1 MPLATPMQNAL
12 QDIKKA
18 RWVLLI
24 ASFTLLLSITS
35 LRSTNAAQSSG
46 QTDSL
51 LSDAKTLFHESKFS
65 EADRLVRQ
73 YLESHPN
80 SADGHFLLGH
90 ILFREIQ
97 AEAILDRQ
105 LSLQAQG
112 GMGGAMATS
121 GPALPKD
128 REEKAKG
135 SLEEFTA
142 GAKYRNPSAADLK
155 IVAFDYIVLGD

>member
-1 MPLATPMQNAL
+1 MPFATFGRMSSGTKSLTARNAL
-12 QDIKKA
+12 QNTNK
-18 RWVLLI
+18 VLWAFLP
-24 ASFTLLLSITS
+24 ALAFFFPLITS
-35 LRSTNAAQSSG
+35 VWAASSPQSSG

-51 LSDAKTLFHESKFS
+51 LSEAKALFRQSKFS

-97 AEAILDRQ
+97 AEAILDQQ
-105 LSLQAQG
+105 LALQAQG
-112 GMGGAMATS
+112 GMGGGAATTPE
-121 GPALPKD
+121 PALPKD
-128 REEKAKG
+128 REEKAKA

-142 GAKYRNPSAADLK
+142 GAKYHNPSAAD
-155 IVAFDYIVLGD
+155 